1 MGPGSG
7 PACDLRLNTT
17 LTDEERRRYQD
28 PAVIRRL
35 LATARTVAIVGMS
48 ADPQKASAFVASYLQ
63 HEGYRV
69 IPVNPRGGRV
79 LGETIYPD
87 LASIPVP
94 VDIVDVFRPPA
105 EAPGVRAPG
114 GGHRREGALAPASD
128 RELRGRGA
136 GGGGGARRRDGSL
149 RQDGARPVRRH
160 APLGRDEHRDHQR
173 AESGDAAA
181 ALSGDGRARPRPAA
195 GREHAPRGPRR

>member
-1 MGPGSG
+1 VGPGSG
-7 PACDLRLNTT
+7 LACDLRLNTT
-17 LTDEERRRYQD
+17 LTEEERRRYQD

-35 LATARTVAIVGMS
+35 LATARTIAIVGMS

-94 VDIVDVFRPPA
+94 VDVVDVFRPAP
-105 EAPGVRAPG
+105 EAPGFARQAVAI
-114 GGHRREGALAPASD
+114 GAKALWLQ
-128 RELRGRGA
+128 LRIV
-136 GGGGGARRRDGSL
+136 SF
-149 RQDGARPVRRH
+149 
-160 APLGRDEHRDHQR
+160 
-173 AESGDAAA
+173 DAAELAAGA
-181 ALSGDGRARPRPAA
+181 ALDVVMDRCLKMEHGRFNGTLHWGGMNTEIISARKATLPQ
-195 GREHAPRGPRR
+195 RR

>member
-1 MGPGSG
+1 VGPGSG
-7 PACDLRLNTT
+7 PACDFRLNTS
-17 LTDEERRRYQD
+17 LTDEERRKYQD

-35 LATARTVAIVGMS
+35 LATARTVAVVGMS
-48 ADPQKASAFVASYLQ
+48 SDPQKASAFVAGYLQ

-105 EAPGVRAPG
+105 DAPAFARQAAAIGAGALWLQLRIVSLEAAEIAASAGLDVVMDRCLKMEHGRFEGTLHWGGMNTEIISARKASYR
-114 GGHRREGALAPASD
+114 GGHSR
-128 RELRGRGA
+128 
-136 GGGGGARRRDGSL
+136 
-149 RQDGARPVRRH
+149 
-160 APLGRDEHRDHQR
+160 
-173 AESGDAAA
+173 
-181 ALSGDGRARPRPAA
+181 
-195 GREHAPRGPRR
+195 

>member
-17 LTDEERRRYQD
+17 LTEAERRRFQD

-35 LATARTVAIVGMS
+35 VAGARTVAIVGMS

-63 HEGYRV
+63 HEGYRIV
-69 IPVNPRGGRV
+69 PVNPRGGRV

-87 LASIPVP
+87 LASIPGP

-105 EAPGVRAPG
+105 ET
-114 GGHRREGALAPASD
+114 PAFA
-128 RELRGRGA
+128 RQA
-136 GGGGGARRRDGSL
+136 VAIGARALWLQL
-149 RQDGARPVRRH
+149 RIVNFEA
-160 APLGRDEHRDHQR
+160 
-173 AESGDAAA
+173 AEIAAA
-181 ALSGDGRARPRPAA
+181 AGLDVVMDRCLKMEHGRFNGTLHWGGMNTEIISARKPRLVRSG
-195 GREHAPRGPRR
+195 

>member
-35 LATARTVAIVGMS
+35 LVTARTVAIVGMS

-79 LGETIYPD
+79 LGETIYPN

-94 VDIVDVFRPPA
+94 IDIVDV
-105 EAPGVRAPG
+105 
-114 GGHRREGALAPASD
+114 
-128 RELRGRGA
+128 
-136 GGGGGARRRDGSL
+136 
-149 RQDGARPVRRH
+149 
-160 APLGRDEHRDHQR
+160 
-173 AESGDAAA
+173 
-181 ALSGDGRARPRPAA
+181 
-195 GREHAPRGPRR
+195 

>member
-1 MGPGSG
+1 GLLLRAQDSRGRRPNRRPAVHRRAPAVLPSRQRGRRAEPGHSSRLHHAPAAERGGADARRGRAGADPAVGGTRNPGGPPVGLGSG

-35 LATARTVAIVGMS
+35 LATARIVAIVGMS

-87 LASIPVP
+87 L
-94 VDIVDVFRPPA
+94 
-105 EAPGVRAPG
+105 
-114 GGHRREGALAPASD
+114 
-128 RELRGRGA
+128 
-136 GGGGGARRRDGSL
+136 
-149 RQDGARPVRRH
+149 
-160 APLGRDEHRDHQR
+160 
-173 AESGDAAA
+173 
-181 ALSGDGRARPRPAA
+181 
-195 GREHAPRGPRR
+195 